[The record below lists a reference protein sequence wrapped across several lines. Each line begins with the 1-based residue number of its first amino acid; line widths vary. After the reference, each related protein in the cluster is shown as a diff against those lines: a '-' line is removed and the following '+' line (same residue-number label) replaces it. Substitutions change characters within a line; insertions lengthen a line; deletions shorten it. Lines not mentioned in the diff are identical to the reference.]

1 MPHTET
7 NPELVNN
14 GPRHGKPQSHTLI
27 IGLFLV
33 VLILGIGAVYA
44 IVTFSQAT
52 PPTPPVPSS
61 NITPQCGTA
70 STPAMTV
77 NTAGSS
83 INAFQGAF
91 EFDCSGQPAF
101 VSDGVSATPT
111 WTYPNGLSQCPTTTP
126 TTECLILTISTS
138 TCGPGVST
146 SVLTSGSLAPIPK
159 GSLVYCLIYED
170 VSAAGHA
177 GYPSFTVSWS

>member
-1 MPHTET
+1 MPHTGT
-7 NPELVNN
+7 DPELVNN

-44 IVTFSQAT
+44 ITQFLQTT
-52 PPTPPVPSS
+52 PATPPVPAVPNLSPGCSS
-61 NITPQCGTA
+61 L
-70 STPAMTV
+70 TV

-83 INAFQGAF
+83 INAQQGAF
-91 EFDCSGQPAF
+91 EFDCSGQPAL

-111 WTYPNGLSQCPTTTP
+111 WTYPNSLSQCPTTP
-126 TTECLILTISTS
+126 TTQCLVLSISPS

-146 SVLTSGSLAPIPK
+146 SVLTSGSVAAIPK
-159 GSLVYCLIYED
+159 GNFVYCLIYED
-170 VSAAGHA
+170 APSSGNS
-177 GYPSFTVSWS
+177 GYASFSVSWA